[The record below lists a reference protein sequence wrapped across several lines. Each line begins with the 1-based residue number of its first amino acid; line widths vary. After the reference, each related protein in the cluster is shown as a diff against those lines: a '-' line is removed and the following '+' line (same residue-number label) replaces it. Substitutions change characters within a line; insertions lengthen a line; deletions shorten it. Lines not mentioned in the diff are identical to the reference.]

1 MWWAWRKRREESEIL
16 PKLFLPFWTCL
27 WIFPGGVSIVV
38 IQVICQIYFLSL
50 LGSGSGYF
58 SPHLILFHQ
67 CSYVLRSE
75 SSEAEHQN
83 SPRAAK
89 GSVQHMWGLK
99 PSGRTQTPPGA
110 VSSTRED
117 SPASCTAGRR
127 DWGRGSGDQ
136 LGEWS
141 EARLKPW
148 KIKGKN
154 CWEP

>member
-1 MWWAWRKRREESEIL
+1 M
-16 PKLFLPFWTCL
+16 
-27 WIFPGGVSIVV
+27 V
-38 IQVICQIYFLSL
+38 IQVICQIYLLSL

-99 PSGRTQTPPGA
+99 PSGRAQTPPGA
-110 VSSTRED
+110 VSNTRED
-117 SPASCTAGRR
+117 SPASCTARR
-127 DWGRGSGDQ
+127 RGWGRGSGDQ
-136 LGEWS
+136 LG
-141 EARLKPW
+141 
-148 KIKGKN
+148 G
-154 CWEP
+154 